1 MNAIIAPIADVV
13 AWVITGLWN
22 LLKPVF
28 GPSSGLT
35 WVLSI
40 VLLTMLMR
48 LIMVPLFI
56 KQMHTQRAMTALAPK
71 MAELRKKYKNDRET
85 LNSET
90 MKLYQ
95 EAGVNPLMGC
105 LPVLLQMPIFFGL
118 FSVLRVIA
126 TYTPKSHTAP
136 AFHLSPTLIHDA
148 QQAKILGA
156 TISDVFI
163 HTPAV
168 TVKIVI
174 GVAVAISMLT
184 TYLTFR
190 QSMKR
195 GMMPTGTDNPMG
207 QSQKMMGY
215 IMPFFALTGLFW
227 QFGLVMYWV
236 TTNLWTLGQQYVMLR
251 RYPVGVPV
259 AGADGVVPGT
269 GRGSKAPAP
278 PATKPTPGRPGGPR
292 GGGGAAGAGGSR
304 GDSRASMNGKP
315 EADGGKSAGDATGA
329 ANGQATGRGRKP
341 GTGPAGPAKPGGT
354 ANGQPES
361 GGLLKRLGRGKS
373 GAEPAP
379 AAEPEA
385 KLVRQQRQRQTRSK
399 RSGKR

>member
-1 MNAIIAPIADVV
+1 MNSIIAPIADVV

-22 LLKPVF
+22 FLGPIF
-28 GPSSGLT
+28 GPATGLT

-40 VLLTMLMR
+40 VLLTMAMR

-71 MAELRKKYKNDRET
+71 MAEIRKKYKSDRET

-118 FSVLRVIA
+118 FSVLRQIA
-126 TYTPKSHTAP
+126 TYTYKAGSPP
-136 AFHLSPTLIHDA
+136 AFHLSTKLVDA
-148 QQAKILGA
+148 AQRAKIFGA

-163 HTPAV
+163 RTPSAS
-168 TVKIVI
+168 VKVVI
-174 GVAVAISMLT
+174 GIAVLISMAT

-215 IMPFFALTGLFW
+215 VMPFFALTGLFW
-227 QFGLVMYWV
+227 QFGLVLYWV
-236 TTNLWTLGQQYVMLR
+236 TTNLWTLGQQYVLLR
-251 RYPVGVPV
+251 RYPVGIPV
-259 AGADGVVPGT
+259 ADADGTVPGT
-269 GRGSKAPAP
+269 GRTG
-278 PATKPTPGRPGGPR
+278 TKPGTGTGTRPGTGTGRPAAPRPGSPAQGPPS
-292 GGGGAAGAGGSR
+292 SR
-304 GDSRASMNGKP
+304 GDSAGSLNGK
-315 EADGGKSAGDATGA
+315 ADGQASGSGDKPVRKKQDGAAGA
-329 ANGQATGRGRKP
+329 ANGQP
-341 GTGPAGPAKPGGT
+341 PA
-354 ANGQPES
+354 Q
-361 GGLLKRLGRGKS
+361 GGLLKRFGRGRS
-373 GAEPAP
+373 GAEPAQP
-379 AAEPEA
+379 AAPET
-385 KLVRQQRQRQTRSK
+385 KLVRQQRQRQSRSK